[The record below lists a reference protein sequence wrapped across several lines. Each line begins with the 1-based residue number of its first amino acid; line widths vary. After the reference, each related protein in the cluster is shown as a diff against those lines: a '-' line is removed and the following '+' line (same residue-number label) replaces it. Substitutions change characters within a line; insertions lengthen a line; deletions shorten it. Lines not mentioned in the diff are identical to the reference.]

1 MSLVT
6 ETVTV
11 TAVAGARMVVKVL
24 PTNATETAL
33 IVVESVVL
41 ALAEPPPETVTEL
54 TWGEVA
60 LLPTFTV
67 TVIG

>member
-1 MSLVT
+1 
-6 ETVTV
+6 
-11 TAVAGARMVVKVL
+11 MVVKVL

-60 LLPTFTV
+60 LLPPFTV